1 VSERQATIDRTRLD
15 GLIERERRSY
25 SALHPRSEQNFSE
38 ARKVLL
44 EGVPMSWMAMW
55 PGSFPIVLERAL
67 GARLWDV
74 DGHEYVDF
82 CLGDTAAMAGH
93 APAAV
98 AEVVERQYRAG
109 ATAMLPTADGIWVGN
124 ELRRRFGLEIWQFAL
139 SATDANRW
147 MLRIARHVTDRSKVL
162 VFSHNYH
169 GTVDEVNLVVDTNGQ
184 PRTRSN
190 NIGAPIDPR
199 LTTKVIEW
207 NDIDALSAALEPRDV
222 ACVLAEPALTN
233 IGIVLPDPGY
243 HEALRQVTRETGTL
257 LIIDETHTFSAGPG
271 GCSAEHQLCPDA
283 ITLGKAIAGGIP
295 IGAYGMT
302 AELAGRFARKPVV
315 REDTGMIGGTL
326 AGNALS
332 LAAAKATLKQV
343 LTDDAFTRMVQLA
356 TLYVRGMRDIIA
368 THQLPW
374 HITQL
379 GARAEFR
386 FCSEPPR
393 NGGASAAAADQ
404 ELDAFI
410 HLFLIN
416 RAVVI
421 TPFHNMALTC
431 PATTP
436 EDVDRLLDV
445 MNAAV
450 DELVYEA
457 PDQQ

>member
-1 VSERQATIDRTRLD
+1 LD
-15 GLIERERRSY
+15 
-25 SALHPRSEQNFSE
+25 
-38 ARKVLL
+38 
-44 EGVPMSWMAMW
+44 
-55 PGSFPIVLERAL
+55 RAL

-271 GCSAEHQLCPDA
+271 GCSAEHQFRPDA
-283 ITLGKAIAGGIP
+283 ITLGKAIAAGIP

-302 AELAGRFARKPVV
+302 AELAGRFAAKPVV
-315 REDTGMIGGTL
+315 REDTGMIGGTP

-332 LAAAKATLKQV
+332 LAAAKATVKQV

-356 TLYVRGMRDIIA
+356 ARYVRGMRDIIA

-421 TPFHNMALTC
+421 TPFHSMALTC
-431 PATTP
+431 PATTA
-436 EDVDRLLDV
+436 EDVDHLLDL

-450 DELVYEA
+450 DELGYEG
-457 PDQQ
+457 PEQQ